1 MFSTKQTTG
10 HKTRTVYSRRGVLGA
25 GAGLATAAMLGASW
39 SPRRTFAAQV
49 SGDISVRFFPFGTGV
64 EDLYGEFKD
73 EFEEQYPDISVNLD
87 LQPWD
92 NRYPKMLADI
102 AAGQGPDVMFV
113 TTDVLIRFAQADAIV
128 PVDSLLPA
136 DVWDGY
142 AQRLIDE
149 VSLDGQKWYLPFDQE
164 VPLWLVN
171 KDIYDQV
178 GLDTGVLPATW
189 DDIRS
194 VCESVKSAGDPM
206 IFGWGYAAGSATLNT
221 TFYPFLVQAGGR
233 PISEDGTS
241 ATFNSPEG
249 VEALTFISE
258 LFQNEWVSQQYM
270 QPIPDG
276 QDPFTLG
283 TQAISIHQFVAALK
297 TLKATAPDFNYALT
311 PMLGY
316 KQKAGFGGMRSWAI
330 SKNSSNPE
338 AAAAFVQFLSTPD
351 VNRRHAELF
360 GTFPAG
366 TDALAA
372 AYEGDA
378 EMGEIATHLEF
389 TFGEQKHKYGRDLMP
404 LVTPEIQAAIIGE
417 KTPQQALDDAAA
429 AVNELFAQG

>member
-1 MFSTKQTTG
+1 MASLNN
-10 HKTRTVYSRRGVLGA
+10 HKTRTTYSRRGVIGGGVA
-25 GAGLATAAMLGASW
+25 LASAAMLGTSW

-64 EDLYGEFKD
+64 EELYGTFKD
-73 EFEEQYPDISVNLD
+73 EFEAQNPDVSVNLD

-113 TTDVLIRFAQADAIV
+113 TTDVLIRFSQADAIV

-136 DVWDGY
+136 EVWAGY
-142 AQRLIDE
+142 DQKRIDE
-149 VSLDGQKWYLPFDQE
+149 VSLDGVKWYLPFDQE
-164 VPLWLVN
+164 VDAPLIN
-171 KDIYDQV
+171 KDVYEQV
-178 GLDTGVLPATW
+178 GLDPAVLPATW
-189 DDIRS
+189 DDLRS
-194 VCESVKSAGDPM
+194 VCETVKSAGDSM
-206 IFGWGYAAGSATLNT
+206 LFGWGYAAGSSTLNT
-221 TFYPFLVQAGGR
+221 TFYPFLKQAGGT
-233 PISEDGTS
+233 PISEDGTT

-249 VEALTFISE
+249 VEALTFITE

-270 QPIPDG
+270 QPIPEG

-283 TQAISIHQFVAALK
+283 TQAVSIHQFAAALK
-297 TLKATAPDFNYALT
+297 TLKATAPDFNYALA
-311 PMLGY
+311 PIPGH
-316 KQKAGFGGMRSWAI
+316 KVQASFGGMRSWAI

-338 AAAAFVQFLSTPD
+338 AAAALVQFLSTPD
-351 VNRRHAELF
+351 VNRRHCEAF

-366 TDALAA
+366 TEALAA
-372 AYEGDA
+372 AYADDA
-378 EMGEIATHLEF
+378 EMQQLAGNLEF

-404 LVTPEIQAAIIGE
+404 LVVPEIQAAIIGE